1 MFKKY
6 IKQFKSESGVTLV
19 ELLAAITILSL
30 FVTAF
35 LAYFTQAAN
44 TNSITNEVNEATFI
58 AQEEMERVTHQ
69 ATLENLTVGEVEKD
83 HEDGYKV
90 TTKISSD
97 SDSNLQKVIVT
108 VTEGGDKLRAKM
120 ETRLPYAESP
130 PSE

>member
-1 MFKKY
+1 MLMKY
-6 IKQFKSESGVTLV
+6 KRQLKSESGVTLV

-35 LAYFTQAAN
+35 LVYFTQAAN
-44 TNSITNEVNEATFI
+44 TNNITNEVNEATFI

-108 VTEGGDKLRAKM
+108 VTEGGKLRAKM